1 MGMVAVGGVGWVV
14 GGRGG
19 VAVAGRAAR
28 WSLYRA
34 GAAKAGEREVL
45 AWSSFP
51 APRQLGVLHVGAGA
65 EVPRRGVVRR
75 GEPSLGKGAIIT
87 GQVPC
92 MMSLC
97 LGAGDG
103 GERVPAMRRRVLAAR
118 DALSQLG
125 DCLVMPPCLVNFVG

>member
-1 MGMVAVGGVGWVV
+1 MCMGMVAVGGVGWVV

-51 APRQLGVLHVGAGA
+51 APRQLGVLHVGW
-65 EVPRRGVVRR
+65 EREPRFQDGVWCGGGSQVW
-75 GEPSLGKGAIIT
+75 GKGR
-87 GQVPC
+87 
-92 MMSLC
+92 S
-97 LGAGDG
+97 
-103 GERVPAMRRRVLAAR
+103 
-118 DALSQLG
+118 
-125 DCLVMPPCLVNFVG
+125 